1 MVTWRHTS
9 PLYGWPVL
17 KAEKHLI
24 NCYTT
29 QSDVQLI
36 FSRIIVF
43 VIYSKDTQKELNCP
57 MWGNPD
63 SGLGKNTLVACKSF
77 LLQFGILG
85 FGIGNAAQRTRIPIT
100 ITIRN
105 PNSTE
110 KESDKN
116 LRFPFMGRKKG
127 LQACPGKQRFL
138 VWVRREN
145 RAWEKLGNSL
155 LPTHLYLLTR
165 LFAVSYLSLEN
176 LIPNHWL
183 TTMKAPIVL
192 LTKHALNK
200 QPFHRSYL
208 HIEGAKKFTLDK
220 KKKYEKIK
228 GYEQCTCEKQVFI
241 SIHQY

>member
-1 MVTWRHTS
+1 MKFQLCITITLIDLCASHRTIASHVGFLGESHFLHPQKGPRGRPITCAKFCDFVEVYPRYFRTYHSQTRQVDWFWGAVS
-9 PLYGWPVL
+9 SSLNGWPVL

-29 QSDVQLI
+29 QSDAQLI

-63 SGLGKNTLVACKSF
+63 SGLGKSSLVACKS
-77 LLQFGILG
+77 LPLQFGILG

-127 LQACPGKQRFL
+127 LQACPGKQHCL
-138 VWVRREN
+138 VWVRGEN
-145 RAWEKLGNSL
+145 RA
-155 LPTHLYLLTR
+155 
-165 LFAVSYLSLEN
+165 
-176 LIPNHWL
+176 
-183 TTMKAPIVL
+183 
-192 LTKHALNK
+192 
-200 QPFHRSYL
+200 
-208 HIEGAKKFTLDK
+208 
-220 KKKYEKIK
+220 
-228 GYEQCTCEKQVFI
+228 
-241 SIHQY
+241 

>member
-1 MVTWRHTS
+1 MHVKSCCLLISTYHFLPISLPSPSSSVLLSSRNSATMVTWRHTS

-29 QSDVQLI
+29 QSDAQLI

-63 SGLGKNTLVACKSF
+63 SGLAKSSLVACKSF
-77 LLQFGILG
+77 VLQFGILG
-85 FGIGNAAQRTRIPIT
+85 FGIGNAAQRTRIAIT

-127 LQACPGKQRFL
+127 LQACPGKQHFL
-138 VWVRREN
+138 VWVRGEN
-145 RAWEKLGNSL
+145 RA
-155 LPTHLYLLTR
+155 
-165 LFAVSYLSLEN
+165 
-176 LIPNHWL
+176 
-183 TTMKAPIVL
+183 
-192 LTKHALNK
+192 
-200 QPFHRSYL
+200 
-208 HIEGAKKFTLDK
+208 
-220 KKKYEKIK
+220 
-228 GYEQCTCEKQVFI
+228 
-241 SIHQY
+241 